1 VPRTSPRGT
10 RVAAIPP
17 VLVSFFAERFVRPD
31 SPRLL
36 APTTDNA
43 SFAGQLASARAAA
56 PSNATPASARLAL
69 LPASAVRF
77 TSTAPTAA
85 TIQATR
91 PGGTAAPAARNA
103 PSGAEPWLRTP
114 ARRALAAQIGQ
125 AAQSAGVEPELS
137 LGVAI
142 AESSLEPKAKSS
154 DGLSH
159 GTFQVTTA
167 TAADIRRRIRRGEV
181 PRPRGGDDI
190 ALGVAHLRYL
200 DDVFSDGRDLGA
212 DRAALSV
219 SDNRERRLFVAAAYN
234 AGEGRVAQA
243 QARAEAA
250 GLDPTRFANVRR
262 YLPGQTQEY
271 VRRVAAY
278 SAPSAATARVLVA

>member
-1 VPRTSPRGT
+1 
-10 RVAAIPP
+10 
-17 VLVSFFAERFVRPD
+17 VLVSFFAERFVRPN

-36 APTTDNA
+36 NPVADDA
-43 SFAGQLASARAAA
+43 SFAGQLANARAGA
-56 PSNATPASARLAL
+56 PANATPARAPLAL

-77 TSTAPTAA
+77 TTTAAVTAA
-85 TIQATR
+85 TVQATR
-91 PGGTAAPAARNA
+91 PSNAATSAVQNA
-103 PSGAEPWLRTP
+103 PGGAEPWLRTP
-114 ARRALAAQIGQ
+114 ARRALAAQIGK

-159 GTFQVTTA
+159 GTFQVTST
-167 TAADIRRRIRRGEV
+167 TAADVRRRIRSGEV
-181 PRPRGGDDI
+181 PRPRGSDDI

-200 DDVFSDGRDLGA
+200 NDVFSDGRALGA
-212 DRAALSV
+212 DRSARSV
-219 SDNRERRLFVAAAYN
+219 SDTHERRLFVAAAYN
-234 AGEGRVAQA
+234 AGEGRVAEA
-243 QARAEAA
+243 QKRAGAA

-278 SAPSAATARVLVA
+278 SAPSAETTRVLVA